1 MNDIERHIRQHARL
15 HGPMSVATFFHLA
28 VSGRADSYYASR
40 DPIGPGG
47 DFITSPEISQ
57 VFGECIGAWCI
68 DVWEQLGSPAA
79 FNLVELGPGRGT
91 LMSDILRSGR
101 VRPGFVRGAQVSLVE
116 TSPYLLQVQ
125 RHHLS
130 AFEAGSIRWHSVID
144 EVPEGLPTIV
154 VSNEFFDALPARQ
167 FIRSGGRWLE
177 RVIALDANDRLVFGA
192 SMDADYSALVPA
204 RVRDASE
211 LSVFEYCEPAWRIA
225 CSIAERLRR
234 DQGAVLAI
242 DYGHEGPAVG
252 ETLQAVRNHAV
263 ADVLSVP
270 GDSDLTFHVDFD
282 LLARGFA
289 SAGIDVWPLVD
300 QRGFLL
306 ETGASERTEV
316 LLRRSNEAQA
326 AQLRHALAR
335 LTAPDAMGT
344 LFKVICATF
353 PDTLKPA
360 GFHS

>member
-1 MNDIERHIRQHARL
+1 MNDIELHIRQHARL
-15 HGPMSVATFFHLA
+15 HGPMSLATFFHLA
-28 VSGRADSYYASR
+28 ISGRTDSYYASR

-68 DVWEQLGSPAA
+68 DIWEQLGSPAD

-116 TSPYLLQVQ
+116 TSPHLMQVQ
-125 RHHLS
+125 RQCLS
-130 AFEAGSIRWHSVID
+130 VSEAGSIRWHAVID
-144 EVPEGLPTIV
+144 AVPEGLPTIV

-167 FIRSGGRWLE
+167 FIRSRGRWLE
-177 RVIALDANDRLVFGA
+177 RVIALDAHDKLVFGA
-192 SMDADYSALVPA
+192 NTEADYSALVPS
-204 RVRDASE
+204 RMRDAAE
-211 LSVFEYCEPAWRIA
+211 LSIFEYCEPAWRIA
-225 CSIAERLRR
+225 CSIGERLRR
-234 DQGAVLAI
+234 DRGAVLAI
-242 DYGHEGPAVG
+242 DYGHSGPSVG

-263 ADVLSVP
+263 ADVLSAP

-282 LLARGFA
+282 LLARGFS
-289 SAGIDVWPLVD
+289 SAGIHVWPLAD
-300 QRGFLL
+300 QRAFLF
-306 ETGASERTEV
+306 ETGVTERTEV
-316 LLRRSNEAQA
+316 LLRLSSEAQA
-326 AQLRHALAR
+326 GQLRRALAR

>member
-28 VSGRADSYYASR
+28 VSGRTDSYYASR

-101 VRPGFVRGAQVSLVE
+101 VRPGFVRGVRVSLVE
-116 TSPYLLQVQ
+116 SSPHLMEVQ
-125 RHHLS
+125 RQNLS
-130 AFEAGSIRWHSVID
+130 ASEANSIGWYSVID

-167 FIRSGGRWLE
+167 FIRSGGKWLE
-177 RVIALDANDRLVFGA
+177 RVIALDTQDRLVFGA
-192 SMDADYSALVPA
+192 SPEADYSALIPA

-211 LSVFEYCEPAWRIA
+211 RSIYEYCEPAWRMA

-234 DQGAVLAI
+234 DQGVVIAI
-242 DYGHEGPAVG
+242 DYGHAGPAVG

-263 ADVLSVP
+263 VDVLSEP
-270 GDSDLTFHVDFD
+270 GDTDLTFHVDFD

-289 SAGIDVWPLVD
+289 SAGIHVWPLVD
-300 QRGFLL
+300 QRAFLL
-306 ETGASERTEV
+306 ETGALERTEA
-316 LLRRSNEAQA
+316 LLRRSNDAQA
-326 AQLRHALAR
+326 AQLRRALTR

-353 PDTLKPA
+353 PATLKPA
-360 GFHS
+360 GFYS